1 MANII
6 ERQRHIIDFT
16 IASLLRR
23 KGKNG
28 SLLLVYTLMIF
39 LLASVLFFTHALKHE
54 AAVVLQS
61 SPEIIVQRT
70 LTGRY
75 QPIPIAY
82 ADKIRGIR
90 GVISVRPRLWGYYY
104 DGSFLVN
111 YTLMVPADNPPAAGE
126 IVIGSGMSKVREA
139 FEGDTVG
146 FTGYDGKPQSYRI
159 AGVLPEE
166 SQLLSADLILISE
179 ADYRALAGLPAE
191 QATDLVLQVRNP
203 KEFTTIAE
211 KIRKL
216 LPDTR
221 PIIRSEI
228 LRTYDAVFSWRGGVV
243 IVIFSIAVLAFVIF
257 AWDKATG
264 LSAEERKEIGI
275 LKAIGW
281 ETSDVLQMKLW
292 EGLAISL
299 TAFLLGVILAFG
311 HIFFT
316 SSLLFA
322 QVLKGWST
330 LYPSFRLVPFV
341 DFGDLAALFFLTVV
355 PYTITTIVPS
365 WRIATIDPDAVMR

>member
-54 AAVVLQS
+54 AAAVLQS

-104 DGSFLVN
+104 DGSFLAN
-111 YTLMVPADNPPAAGE
+111 YTLMVPADKPPAAGE

-146 FTGYDGKPQSYRI
+146 FTGYDGKPQSFRI

-179 ADYRALAGLPAE
+179 ADYRALAGLAAE